1 MVSWTSKA
9 AESVVGWMSGRL
21 KHSCRQKKKKN
32 TEGEAADNGDETPS
46 KLCSS
51 Q

>member
-1 MVSWTSKA
+1 MDL
-9 AESVVGWMSGRL
+9 EGCGVGGGVEEWAVETRL
-21 KHSCRQKKKKN
+21 QTKEKKN

-46 KLCSS
+46 KPCSS